1 MGEYWPEIYPQRK
14 AFCRHGSRAPDPVN
28 NKILSA
34 FRNVKSFPLERI
46 ITQFWRLVKTSSGTR
61 LFSTFNPYAYSCSNH
76 RLRKY
81 RSSCC
86 QYSYALSDRVVVDD
100 DAMII
105 YGAPPSTAILNQFP
119 EVVLGLR
126 AHRGTPL
133 VDLALECELTCF
145 MMLPAFSFTHCVG
158 VIEVSREGLNIVPP
172 QLLLLPCEATT
183 GDFRLVER
191 EIEKALQ
198 AAVESHAITLGQVW
212 VTFENLYRKKR
223 RALLGR
229 FKSLCVASPHGDDHM
244 SFLKRFYQQ
253 LYVLPLK
260 KAERGLV
267 GRTLETRQAHLCRNI
282 FNFSDNKGV
291 LAVLSAGAKCTSF
304 AICLKSSHMGERDY
318 VFEFFWPLSPNPL
331 PLMEALI
338 LTLREY
344 LPSFRYA
351 ASGAQLGDE
360 LLVVDV
366 EISSYASGSNPTKIF
381 PKTEVSE
388 TPKALEETRP
398 LVGMKRKFTAD
409 QSELNEAYQYP
420 LTNVDDPKGE
430 DDDDDVVILAVYK
443 VDHSLFFLPSST
455 TFERLMEKIN
465 LEFELNP
472 SGTYKIKYQVLPG
485 EWYSLTD
492 GTCLKSCISS
502 YRTSN
507 NIDHIKLLVLPV
519 EK

>member
-1 MGEYWPEIYPQRK
+1 MY
-14 AFCRHGSRAPDPVN
+14 D
-28 NKILSA
+28 
-34 FRNVKSFPLERI
+34 
-46 ITQFWRLVKTSSGTR
+46 
-61 LFSTFNPYAYSCSNH
+61 
-76 RLRKY
+76 
-81 RSSCC
+81 
-86 QYSYALSDRVVVDD
+86 
-100 DAMII
+100 
-105 YGAPPSTAILNQFP
+105 
-119 EVVLGLR
+119 
-126 AHRGTPL
+126 
-133 VDLALECELTCF
+133 
-145 MMLPAFSFTHCVG
+145 FSFKYF
-158 VIEVSREGLNIVPP
+158 SLFK
-172 QLLLLPCEATT
+172 QATT

-212 VTFENLYRKKR
+212 VTFENLHRKKR

-351 ASGAQLGDE
+351 ASGAQLGEE

-366 EISSYASGSNPTKIF
+366 ENSSSGSGSNPPKIF
-381 PKTEVSE
+381 PKIELSE
-388 TPKALEETRP
+388 IPKALEEKRP
-398 LVGMKRKFTAD
+398 LVGMKRKSTAD
-409 QSELNEAYQYP
+409 QRELNEAYQYP
-420 LTNVDDPKGE
+420 LTNVNDPKGE
-430 DDDDDVVILAVYK
+430 DDEDDDLVILAVYK

-455 TFERLMEKIN
+455 TFESLMEKIN

-472 SGTYKIKYQVLPG
+472 PGTYKIKYQVLPG

-507 NIDHIKLLVLPV
+507 NIDHIKLLVLPM